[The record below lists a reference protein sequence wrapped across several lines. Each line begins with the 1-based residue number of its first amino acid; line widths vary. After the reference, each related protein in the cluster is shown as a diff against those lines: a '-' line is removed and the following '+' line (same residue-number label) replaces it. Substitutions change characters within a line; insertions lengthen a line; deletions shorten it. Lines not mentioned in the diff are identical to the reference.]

1 MIKENFQISYDG
13 PALANNE
20 MDVKDLAPAL
30 LSLGELLEE
39 ANRVVNGDKVSVVV
53 NIKATR
59 PGSLY
64 IDLSVA
70 QNVIEAARTL
80 FCSDNVSAIVNA
92 KGLLDIL
99 GIGGGG
105 GLIALI
111 AWIRNRK
118 IKSVTRVEGDG
129 FSIETEDGEI
139 KYTNEREI
147 KLFSSISI
155 RKKVEA
161 IVRPLKSDGID
172 KIGFISGEEIT
183 EIEKEQIEYFKAPE
197 IEEEVIEEKEV
208 EMNLQIVN
216 ISFQKDGKWR
226 FSDGNATFYA
236 DLLDQ
241 NFNREIELNEKVFA
255 KDDLLKV
262 RAKMRQTIF
271 NGAIKT
277 EYAIV
282 QVLEHRSAA
291 VQIRLPFK

>member
-1 MIKENFQISYDG
+1 M
-13 PALANNE
+13 
-20 MDVKDLAPAL
+20 
-30 LSLGELLEE
+30 
-39 ANRVVNGDKVSVVV
+39 
-53 NIKATR
+53 
-59 PGSLY
+59 
-64 IDLSVA
+64 SVA